1 MHIVDSTKPDMDRLY
16 HLLYKAQCS
25 IENSKELLDN
35 VTLFVRSLIN
45 ADDEADATYSDSKS
59 EDVNENGIQEDYDDE
74 EEDILGDLGYD
85 DSDSEEKEDQYGAIY
100 FQLYLTK
107 FHALQKKGE
116 ENQSRIF
123 SLRLDIFCPS

>member
-1 MHIVDSTKPDMDRLY
+1 MTRADKYIKDAAYWKSLYTLLHSIWSVLKLMHIVDSTKPDMDRLY

-59 EDVNENGIQEDYDDE
+59 EDVNENGI
-74 EEDILGDLGYD
+74 
-85 DSDSEEKEDQYGAIY
+85 
-100 FQLYLTK
+100 
-107 FHALQKKGE
+107 
-116 ENQSRIF
+116 
-123 SLRLDIFCPS
+123 